1 MNKPKDSFAEFTV
14 EPGPSRG
21 LMPFYLRFSDA
32 SIAVGTKLGPSL
44 RSSAFSASL
53 AVCGSG
59 RLFDRRDAEN
69 AEELREEINATF

>member
-32 SIAVGTKLGPSL
+32 SIAVGTKLGALLSVL
-44 RSSAFSASL
+44 CVS

-69 AEELREEINATF
+69 AEERREEINATF